1 MCDVAIDRAGYQSLQ
16 VCFVLFTG
24 PVSPSGINGTL
35 HLSLMLIKTTAKTE
49 NTFVDIFVLFALN
62 FGLY

>member
-24 PVSPSGINGTL
+24 QVSPSGINGTL
-35 HLSLMLIKTTAKTE
+35 HLSLMLKKTTAKTE
-49 NTFVDIFVLFALN
+49 TLLSIFLLFALN